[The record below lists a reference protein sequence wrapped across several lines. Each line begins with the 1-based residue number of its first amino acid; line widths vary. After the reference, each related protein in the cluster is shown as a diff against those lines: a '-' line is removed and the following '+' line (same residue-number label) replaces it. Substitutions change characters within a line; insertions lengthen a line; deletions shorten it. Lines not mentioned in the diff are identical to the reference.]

1 MYLGVMNTMITEEQ
15 KSCIQATPFAWMLSL
30 GKTLKMS
37 KTLLRELCFRWVER
51 RGGFWLR
58 SVFVPFTQLDV
69 CVSLGLRVAG
79 ENIDLGNNNIDCQ
92 TRTKFHSTN
101 VSVDMIYDELI
112 KRANGSKQ
120 CSVDEFC
127 RLYILLGLSEFLL
140 PNRSGRVFSG
150 LFKIVDNI

>member
-1 MYLGVMNTMITEEQ
+1 MNTMITEEQ

-92 TRTKFHSTN
+92 TRTIFHSTN